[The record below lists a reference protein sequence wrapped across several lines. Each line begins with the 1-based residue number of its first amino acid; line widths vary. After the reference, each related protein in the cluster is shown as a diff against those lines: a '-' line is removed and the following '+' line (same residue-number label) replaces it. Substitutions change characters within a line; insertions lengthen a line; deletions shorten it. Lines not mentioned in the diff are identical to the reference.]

1 MGLVAGGS
9 TASGHLDANG
19 NWLWTLTVTPDLAA
33 VPDASGTPVAIE
45 LGFTG
50 SSTGTVAGQGNV
62 LSAVRNPASGTGS
75 FDTINP
81 GAVIFSSWQTSTN
94 GLLDANSNN
103 RPTGIQ
109 TNCASGTCST
119 ESYTTPGGD
128 SSITG
133 AANQV
138 FAALGSVNF
147 TTAGAKNVMNVVVQR
162 PMVTLANPI
171 TTTRLQTS
179 GVYGTGSTNG
189 RITQVTGLTGTTYT
203 TSNFDTF
210 GGTSYSFTQTAKGGD
225 SDLNGANNFDDFQ
238 SHFFLNYVP
247 GSTTGTKTWLDGD
260 FDGNGAVNFDD
271 FQILFTQ
278 YAPAG
283 PNYTVGPVSPGAGS
297 GGGLGSASVPEPASI
312 ALLGLALVGGMGL
325 IRRKR

>member
-1 MGLVAGGS
+1 MALVAGG
-9 TASGHLDANG
+9 TGANGHLNAAG
-19 NWLWTLTVTPDLAA
+19 QWVWTLQVTPDLAA

-50 SSTGTVAGQGNV
+50 SSTGAVAGQGNV
-62 LSAVRNPASGTGS
+62 TSAVRNPASGTGS

-128 SSITG
+128 SSIAGT
-133 AANQV
+133 ANQV

-147 TTAGAKNVMNVVVQR
+147 TTAGAKNVMNIVIDK
-162 PMVTLANPI
+162 PKVTIVNPI
-171 TTTRLQTS
+171 TTTTLKTS

-210 GGTSYSFTQTAKGGD
+210 GGNSYSFTQTARGGD
-225 SDLNGANNFDDFQ
+225 ADLNGVNDFSDYQ
-238 SHFFLNYVP
+238 SHLFLNYNQP
-247 GSTTGTKTWLDGD
+247 GTFTWLDGD
-260 FDGNGAVNFDD
+260 FDGDSDVD
-271 FQILFTQ
+271 FNDYQILFTQ
-278 YAPAG
+278 YQG
-283 PNYTVGPVSPGAGS
+283 PNYSVGPVSPGAGS
-297 GGGLGSASVPEPASI
+297 GGGLGSSSVPEPASI
-312 ALLGLALVGGMGL
+312 ALLGLALVGGMGM